1 MIVGLSS
8 KNNFGVWDIQVVK
21 FTDRA
26 SADFW
31 LNKEQYNFRDRSIFD
46 SEEEAMGEL
55 LEYGWD
61 KARANKAL
69 KFALTG
75 KLNKK
80 EGDIEFEESQIDW

>member
-1 MIVGLSS
+1 
-8 KNNFGVWDIQVVK
+8 
-21 FTDRA
+21 
-26 SADFW
+26 
-31 LNKEQYNFRDRSIFD
+31 
-46 SEEEAMGEL
+46 MGEL

-75 KLNKK
+75 KLNEK

>member
-21 FTDRA
+21 FTDQV

-46 SEEEAMGEL
+46 S
-55 LEYGWD
+55 
-61 KARANKAL
+61 
-69 KFALTG
+69 
-75 KLNKK
+75 
-80 EGDIEFEESQIDW
+80 